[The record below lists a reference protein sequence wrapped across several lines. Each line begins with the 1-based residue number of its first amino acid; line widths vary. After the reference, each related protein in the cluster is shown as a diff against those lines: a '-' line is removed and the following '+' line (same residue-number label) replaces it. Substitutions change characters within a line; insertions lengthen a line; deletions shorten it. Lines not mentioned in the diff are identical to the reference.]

1 MNTSPDLPPLEAP
14 PHCLQRSPR
23 GASPLP
29 ATPCLRG
36 QVPISV
42 SREFFRC
49 CSHPSIH
56 PSILPPSL
64 SSSTHHRFTIE
75 VLTLLPS
82 LHSIPTVRGSP
93 LYHIHLEPLTTCIPF
108 FEKSSDQIHF
118 STSSIHSK
126 LSYPPSTPPPRT
138 VIEREATAV
147 RTVRSIVNVC
157 YSILDCPSG
166 FHSKLPT

>member
-1 MNTSPDLPPLEAP
+1 
-14 PHCLQRSPR
+14 
-23 GASPLP
+23 
-29 ATPCLRG
+29 
-36 QVPISV
+36 
-42 SREFFRC
+42 
-49 CSHPSIH
+49 
-56 PSILPPSL
+56 
-64 SSSTHHRFTIE
+64 
-75 VLTLLPS
+75 
-82 LHSIPTVRGSP
+82 VRGSP

-108 FEKSSDQIHF
+108 SKKVQIHF

-126 LSYPPSTPPPRT
+126 LSYPPSTPRPRT